1 MTNSRLLTIAVS
13 ISFVIVAVAVAI
25 AIVTR
30 TPATSAAVSPISF
43 AATAPK
49 VLPMTSTSPNVIE
62 HQLAIDDFVAAL
74 TAKKLLPYKQEQRG
88 EGCGLM
94 GASDCVDLNY
104 YTGDVEV
111 YQFDTSVTT
120 GKDAMEELKKNGD
133 MGQKCYFNKN
143 LAIVHFNNVPKWEQI
158 KSTFSGL

>member
-1 MTNSRLLTIAVS
+1 MTNSRLLTIAAS

-25 AIVTR
+25 AIVRR
-30 TPATSAAVSPISF
+30 THATSAIVSPISF

-74 TAKKLLPYKQEQRG
+74 TAKKLPYEQKQRG
-88 EGCGLM
+88 EGCGLV
-94 GASDCVDLNY
+94 GASDCVDLSY

-111 YQFDTSVTT
+111 FQFDTSVTT
-120 GKDAMEELKKNGD
+120 GKDAMEALKKNGL

-158 KSTFSGL
+158 NSTFSGL